1 LFEGAISMGMAF
13 VDAMAAYD
21 RGDYAGAA
29 RVWQSLAEFGDARA
43 QSNLG
48 VMYAKGRGVR
58 QDSSTAAHW
67 YRKAAAQGNSN
78 AQCNLA
84 LMYAEGRGVPQ
95 DPGAAAAWYQKAA
108 AQGHGRAQY
117 NLGIMYLEGHGF
129 LPDYDAAAAWFRKA
143 AEQGVTGAKRK
154 AEEANQRARQREQRQ
169 QEQARRAAQPR
180 CDCALDGPE
189 WWVVLGTDAEASME
203 IAKQAYRLK
212 MKQYH
217 PDRTLGLAPELIQM
231 AEKKAREL
239 NSAMEQ
245 AERHH
250 RSRAEHHPRARF

>member
-1 LFEGAISMGMAF
+1 MGMAF
-13 VDAMAAYD
+13 TDAMTAYD
-21 RGDYAGAA
+21 RGDYARAA
-29 RVWQSLAEFGDARA
+29 QVWQSLAEGGDARA

-58 QDSSTAAHW
+58 QDHAAAAHW
-67 YRKAAAQGNSN
+67 YRKAAERGNSN
-78 AQCNLA
+78 AQFNLA
-84 LMYAEGRGVPQ
+84 LMHTEGRGVPK
-95 DPGAAAAWYQKAA
+95 DHGTAVVWYQKAA

-117 NLGIMYLEGHGF
+117 NLGIIYLEGHGV

-143 AEQGVTGAKRK
+143 AEQGVAGADRK
-154 AEEANQRARQREQRQ
+154 AEEASQRARQREQRQ
-169 QEQARRAAQPR
+169 KEEARRAEQPHR
-180 CDCALDGPE
+180 GDTAFDGQE
-189 WWVVLGTDAEASME
+189 WWAVLGTDAGVSIEVV
-203 IAKQAYRLK
+203 KQAYRAK

-217 PDRTLGLAPELIQM
+217 PDRTLGLAPELVQM

-250 RSRAEHHPRARF
+250 RSWAEHHSRASL